1 MRRSGMTI
9 REAAESWVQEM
20 NAFPYDMIEKLMS
33 TDIDSWHEVT
43 TPSVGDRVWADGYG
57 SGTIAK
63 VKVTEDGIMYEIDLD
78 ESLLKPVYGDEL
90 EAGKR
95 IEQIDAS
102 ADGIEVERDSSLPM
116 WGTLWQ
122 FGDSTDDYWLEE
134 MGGIDLMSR
143 CGFRVYES
151 DDFGYFFGIDGA
163 GYDFYEAH
171 WVPLYKARG
180 LHWHDPMTESGSF
193 VMTERRKAELYS
205 ALIGHL
211 DKITLSKWELANV
224 LREIGFSDQEIE
236 FEGLGVIGDVK
247 GKE

>member
-1 MRRSGMTI
+1 MRGSGMTI
-9 REAAESWVQEM
+9 REAAESWVREM

-33 TDIDSWHEVT
+33 ADIDSWHEVT
-43 TPSVGDRVWADGYG
+43 TPSVGDRVWAYGYG

-63 VKVTEDGIMYEIDLD
+63 VKVTEDGVMYEIDLD

-102 ADGIEVERDSSLPM
+102 EDGIEVERDSSLPM

-122 FGDSTDDYWLEE
+122 FGDSADDYWLEE

-193 VMTERRKAELYS
+193 VMKEWRKANLYDGLLGFLSETISDKSELV
-205 ALIGHL
+205 
-211 DKITLSKWELANV
+211 NV
-224 LREIGFSDQEIE
+224 LKRIGFSNQEIA
-236 FEGLGVIGDVK
+236 FEGLEVIGDVK
-247 GKE
+247 DEE